1 MKKRRKVNLLVIL
14 SVFICLVFVTLN
26 SVKFKFLLEVIKLSN
41 TLPTISTDFYNDP
54 IDDITYEDITYK
66 KRNGLSLKLDLYEN
80 NNETK
85 PKPVIIYVFGD
96 AWIKGEKVI
105 PSAISPLIELLKEEG
120 YAVIRTSYELMKEEI
135 IFDKQISDVKD
146 TIRWVYKNKDKY
158 NFDIENIGLIGPSA
172 GAHLAMM
179 AAYSENDEFIGDS
192 SLKDY
197 PSQVKYVV
205 DLFGPA
211 ELSKINLN
219 YGPREIVENLSKND
233 IKNFSKLYS
242 PISYVKKN
250 LPDTLIIHSKKDE
263 IVPYDTSI
271 SLYKKCIKLN
281 NDFKF
286 YTLEDCNHCLEGL
299 SNTEALKLYME
310 IVNFIISENN

>member
-14 SVFICLVFVTLN
+14 SIFICLVFVTLN

-120 YAVIRTSYELMKEEI
+120 YAVISTSYELMKEEI

-205 DLFGPA
+205 DLFGPDRK
-211 ELSKINLN
+211 S
-219 YGPREIVENLSKND
+219 V
-233 IKNFSKLYS
+233 
-242 PISYVKKN
+242 V
-250 LPDTLIIHSKKDE
+250 
-263 IVPYDTSI
+263 
-271 SLYKKCIKLN
+271 
-281 NDFKF
+281 
-286 YTLEDCNHCLEGL
+286 
-299 SNTEALKLYME
+299 
-310 IVNFIISENN
+310 

>member
-120 YAVIRTSYELMKEEI
+120 YAVISTSYELMKEEI

-158 NFDIENIGLIGPSA
+158 NFDIENIGLIGPSVYRR
-172 GAHLAMM
+172 L
-179 AAYSENDEFIGDS
+179 FIKG
-192 SLKDY
+192 L
-197 PSQVKYVV
+197 
-205 DLFGPA
+205 
-211 ELSKINLN
+211 
-219 YGPREIVENLSKND
+219 
-233 IKNFSKLYS
+233 
-242 PISYVKKN
+242 PI
-250 LPDTLIIHSKKDE
+250 
-263 IVPYDTSI
+263 TS
-271 SLYKKCIKLN
+271 
-281 NDFKF
+281 
-286 YTLEDCNHCLEGL
+286 
-299 SNTEALKLYME
+299 
-310 IVNFIISENN
+310 

>member
-1 MKKRRKVNLLVIL
+1 
-14 SVFICLVFVTLN
+14 
-26 SVKFKFLLEVIKLSN
+26 
-41 TLPTISTDFYNDP
+41 
-54 IDDITYEDITYK
+54 
-66 KRNGLSLKLDLYEN
+66 
-80 NNETK
+80 
-85 PKPVIIYVFGD
+85 
-96 AWIKGEKVI
+96 
-105 PSAISPLIELLKEEG
+105 
-120 YAVIRTSYELMKEEI
+120 MKEEI

-233 IKNFSKLYS
+233 IK
-242 PISYVKKN
+242 
-250 LPDTLIIHSKKDE
+250 
-263 IVPYDTSI
+263 
-271 SLYKKCIKLN
+271 
-281 NDFKF
+281 KF
-286 YTLEDCNHCLEGL
+286 
-299 SNTEALKLYME
+299 
-310 IVNFIISENN
+310 F